1 MGEHSAKFYLRH
13 AGGGC
18 DLILKRGCLANL
30 RSFTDTQNRK
40 VAVITGAGTPEALAG
55 QVLAQCKNGS
65 VCRLPAG
72 EKGRGMAGVQFL
84 LEALCRQGLA
94 QGDLAV
100 ALGGRNV
107 QGVAGWPRP
116 LIRAA

>member
-1 MGEHSAKFYLRH
+1 MSEHSAKFYLRH

-72 EKGRGMAGVQFL
+72 EKGRGMAGVQFV

-100 ALGGRNV
+100 ALGEMC
-107 QGVAGWPRP
+107 
-116 LIRAA
+116 RARQA

>member
-30 RSFTDTQNRK
+30 RSFTDAQNRK
-40 VAVITGAGTPEALAG
+40 VVVITGAGTPEALAG

-72 EKGRGMAGVQFL
+72 CSLCWRLCADRDWHRAIWRWLWAG
-84 LEALCRQGLA
+84 EMCRAWQA
-94 QGDLAV
+94 
-100 ALGGRNV
+100 
-107 QGVAGWPRP
+107 WPRP
-116 LIRAA
+116 FIRAA